1 MIGKRNGA
9 VTRKSN
15 WKAPGFLVSSS
26 SHMCSWFSS
35 LAALGTIYV
44 FWTVPLTSV
53 AAYANSENLTELFPD
68 LEHMKDSYL
77 SAELLS
83 AMIVALLFAGFLA

>member
-1 MIGKRNGA
+1 M
-9 VTRKSN
+9 
-15 WKAPGFLVSSS
+15 
-26 SHMCSWFSS
+26 FSRS

-44 FWTVPLTSV
+44 FWTFPLTSV

-68 LEHMKDSYL
+68 LEDYKDTYL

-83 AMIVALLFAGFLA
+83 AMIVALIFAAFLA